1 MTSFRKQFKEG
12 NLKATIYKQSNDAN
26 GNWDT
31 YVVTDTIGGKKAHY
45 FHKKRAYRDYDDRI
59 RAIKYRSKITRN
71 TRNSKGM

>member
-12 NLKATIYKQSNDAN
+12 HLKATIYKQSNDAN